1 MVEFRRTTL
10 HIPTPIIPPAM
21 LAQVTNMIASTSCFQ
36 NSLSYS
42 ILEYHSVGCAFEA
55 RKNRD
60 PNHHPQT
67 PPIAPAI
74 ANTNRGK
81 PIIIAGIVAKTNDPR
96 TIETT
101 THAQYPIRATKR
113 RNATIVTAIIIVES
127 EKVFTSQARARN
139 SRVSG
144 VRLSFRRTVPF
155 TEWRHVRFL
164 KTLAADRPFGAMGC
178 SSTF

>member
-21 LAQVTNMIASTSCFQ
+21 LAQVTSKIARTRCFQ

-42 ILEYHSVGCAFEA
+42 ILEIHSVGCAFEA

-67 PPIAPAI
+67 PPIAPEI
-74 ANTNRGK
+74 ANTNRGE

-96 TIETT
+96 TIEAT
-101 THAQYPIRATKR
+101 THGQYPIRATKR
-113 RNATIVTAIIIVES
+113 RSATIVTAIIMVKS
-127 EKVFTSQARARN
+127 EKVFTSQAIARK

-144 VRLSFRRTVPF
+144 SHLFFRRKNPCKSWVWGGGLLNKI
-155 TEWRHVRFL
+155 WR
-164 KTLAADRPFGAMGC
+164 P
-178 SSTF
+178 